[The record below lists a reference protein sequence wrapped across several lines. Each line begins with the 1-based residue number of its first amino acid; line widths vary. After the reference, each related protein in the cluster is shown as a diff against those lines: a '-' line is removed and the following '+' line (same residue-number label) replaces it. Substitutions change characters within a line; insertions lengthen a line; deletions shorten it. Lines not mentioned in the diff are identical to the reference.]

1 MSISLPTSSQS
12 IQKPALD
19 RSVKAIIALGAFGG
33 IFVATLVALR
43 ILGLLY
49 PFYIPTGSMAP
60 AVSPGDHVIM
70 EGITFLERK
79 PRRGD
84 IIAFRTEGIAALKSA
99 TIYDKRIVGEPG
111 ERVRISDG
119 KLYVNDAR
127 VSITNSAGEIFYPLT
142 EQLMSHNP
150 QVDVQI
156 PQDQYFAVGDN
167 STNSFDSRFWG
178 CLPAKNIMGRIW
190 ICYWPPQ
197 RMGEV
202 R

>member
-1 MSISLPTSSQS
+1 MSISLPTSSQT
-12 IQKPALD
+12 IQKPNLG
-19 RSVKAIIALGAFGG
+19 RSVKIIIALGAFGG
-33 IFVATLVALR
+33 IFVATLLALR
-43 ILGLLY
+43 IFGLLY

-60 AVSPGDHVIM
+60 TISPGDHVIM

-84 IIAFRTEGIAALKSA
+84 IIAFRTDGIAALKSGE
-99 TIYDKRIVGEPG
+99 IYDKRIVGMPG
-111 ERVRISDG
+111 EHVRFTDG

-142 EQLMSHNP
+142 EQLMSFNP
-150 QVDVQI
+150 QVDVTI
-156 PQDQYFAVGDN
+156 PQDQYFVVGDN

-178 CLPAKNIMGRIW
+178 CLPAKNIMGKIW
-190 ICYWPPQ
+190 FCYWPPQ

-202 R
+202 K